1 MSADINRWGEY
12 YNETPVRSPGEI
24 SDLRRHNAA
33 QDALIQETR
42 DLSRKTYSGL
52 YGVDGKNG
60 LRGEFRSHQAQN
72 EKRQDTL
79 DKKIDQLEM
88 KIDKVIPKIVG
99 AVTATI
105 GALAALAGVISFV
118 VRMVAGSLV

>member
-1 MSADINRWGEY
+1 MSSDINQWGEY
-12 YNETPVRSPGEI
+12 YNETPPRTPGEI
-24 SDLRRHNAA
+24 SELRNHNKE

-42 DLSRKTYSGL
+42 DIARETYTGL

-72 EKRQDTL
+72 EKRQDVL
-79 DKKIDQLEM
+79 DKKIDHLEM

-99 AVTATI
+99 AVTVTVGTLGAII
-105 GALAALAGVISFV
+105 GIIVALSTLWQG
-118 VRMVAGSLV
+118 

>member
-24 SDLRRHNAA
+24 SELRRHNDE

-60 LRGEFRSHQAQN
+60 LRGEFRAHQAQN
-72 EKRQDTL
+72 EKRQDVL
-79 DKKIDQLEM
+79 DKKIDQLES

-99 AVTATI
+99 AVTVTVGTLGAII
-105 GALAALAGVISFV
+105 GIIAGVVKLWS
-118 VRMVAGSLV
+118 G

>member
-1 MSADINRWGEY
+1 MSSDINQWGEY
-12 YNETPVRSPGEI
+12 YNENAPRTPAEI

-42 DLSRKTYSGL
+42 DLSLKTYSGL

-60 LRGEFRSHQAQN
+60 LRGEFRAHQTQN

-79 DKKIDQLEM
+79 DKKIDHLEM

-99 AVTATI
+99 SVTVTVGTLGAII
-105 GALAALAGVISFV
+105 GIIAGV
-118 VRMVAGSLV
+118 AKLWGG

>member
-1 MSADINRWGEY
+1 MSSDINQWGEY
-12 YNETPVRSPGEI
+12 YTETPPRTPVEI

-42 DLSRKTYSGL
+42 DIARETYTGL
-52 YGVDGKNG
+52 YGVNGENG
-60 LRGEFRSHQAQN
+60 LRGEFRSYQAQN

-79 DKKIDQLEM
+79 DKKIDHLEM

-99 AVTATI
+99 SVTVTVGTLGAII
-105 GALAALAGVISFV
+105 GIIAGVVKLWS
-118 VRMVAGSLV
+118 G